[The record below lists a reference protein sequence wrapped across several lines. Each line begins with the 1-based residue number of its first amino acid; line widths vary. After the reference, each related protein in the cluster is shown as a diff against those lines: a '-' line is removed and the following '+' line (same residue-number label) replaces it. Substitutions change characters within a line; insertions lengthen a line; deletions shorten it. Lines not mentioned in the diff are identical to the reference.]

1 MGGSLS
7 LVSLKLYVNLQVTRL
22 LNKSVDGVSL
32 SSSPLGWHFFMC
44 LSWNYSGINL
54 EGKDK
59 KTLACLWFLQ
69 MWCVTTSSVFLL
81 AEYLCRTS
89 FLLVS
94 DSLPHSNPYANKHD
108 YEHSLDL
115 LDSPSHLDWVW
126 QAEEGMDI
134 MDSTNF
140 NETNLSYGL
149 TFWNSP
155 CEWQCQQSPLPK
167 LSREGPCNDGGN

>member
-1 MGGSLS
+1 M
-7 LVSLKLYVNLQVTRL
+7 VFQ
-22 LNKSVDGVSL
+22 
-32 SSSPLGWHFFMC
+32 LGWHILMS
-44 LSWNYSGINL
+44 LSWNHSVAYINL

-69 MWCVTTSSVFLL
+69 MLCGTTRSVFLL
-81 AEYLCRTS
+81 AESLCSTP

-94 DSLPHSNPYANKHD
+94 DSQPHCNPYANKRD
-108 YEHSLDL
+108 YERSLDL
-115 LDSPSHLDWVW
+115 LKSPSRLDWVL
-126 QAEEGMDI
+126 QAEEEMDI

-155 CEWQCQQSPLPK
+155 CEWQQCQQSPLPK
-167 LSREGPCNDGGN
+167 LSREGPYNDGGN